1 MEANPRLGRPLVKMT
16 CELPPRLLGDLQAEQ
31 YRILRTQIPILY
43 AVLSINTGILCFSVY
58 GAVSPTLSLVIPGI
72 FAALIMVRVITWL
85 GRRPSQSRSASRI
98 ARHLLSTTLIAGVI
112 SLGLGLWGVALLNS
126 AVADKPFVPLFIAF
140 GAIACAY
147 CLASLPR
154 AAFATIS
161 LATTP
166 VIFTL
171 LTSGIRL
178 EQAAGLNLLLIFILI
193 LRLVAHQ
200 YDRLV
205 DSVIT
210 HTELKTLAYA
220 DPLTGLPNRRAFIEC
235 LADVIEAPL
244 GASGRATIAM
254 IDLDGFKAINDTY
267 GHAAGDAVLIQAAG
281 RIQAAC
287 ISGRMV
293 ARLGGDEF
301 AALIVGIEDPALI
314 VEIGNTLVR
323 EMNKPFAISGSQLR
337 LAASV
342 GFAQHDQSDASA
354 MAIVSRA
361 DVALYEV
368 KYCGGGGVLLFTPAM
383 GLRLRRR
390 MVIEQALR
398 ETNPAPQIEVVYQPI
413 FDARTRQITSFEAL
427 ARWNHPELG
436 PINPLEFIGVAEQT
450 GTIGMLS
457 EQIFSAAIGE
467 AAGWAAP
474 LGLSINMSGIDL
486 CRPSTPLM
494 IMSLCSG
501 YGFDPTR
508 LEVEVTETSVLSDFD
523 VARSQLDLLREVG
536 IRVVLDDFGSGYASI
551 SYLKEITFDRV
562 KLDGELIGD
571 IIQSPKARRLV
582 QGILQ
587 LCAAIGVPI
596 TAEKVETEDQ
606 LAVLVG
612 LGCDRLQGYLL
623 SRPVSS
629 TAARALATVR
639 RQVA

>member
-1 MEANPRLGRPLVKMT
+1 MT
-16 CELPPRLLGDLQAEQ
+16 CELPPRLIGDLQAEQ
-31 YRILRTQIPILY
+31 YRILRTQIPVLY
-43 AVLSINTGILCFSVY
+43 AVLSINMAILCYSVY
-58 GAVSPTLSLVIPGI
+58 TAVPPTLSLVVPGI
-72 FAALIMVRVITWL
+72 FAVLIVVRLVTWL
-85 GRRPSQSRSASRI
+85 TRRPSQYPSASRI
-98 ARHLLSTTLIAGVI
+98 SRHLLSTTIIAGVI
-112 SLGLGLWGVALLNS
+112 SLSLGLWGVALLNS
-126 AVADKPFVPLFIAF
+126 AAADKPFVPLFIAF

-154 AAFATIS
+154 AAFATIT

-166 VIFTL
+166 VILAL
-171 LTSGIRL
+171 LVSGVRL
-178 EQAAGLNLLLIFILI
+178 QEAAGLNLVLIFVLI

-210 HTELKTLAYA
+210 HSELKALAYA

-235 LADVIEAPL
+235 LDGIETPPNGNA
-244 GASGRATIAM
+244 RAFVAM

-281 RIQAAC
+281 RIQASC
-287 ISGRMV
+287 TNCRMV

-301 AALIVGIEDPALI
+301 AALIIGVEDAELI
-314 VEIGNTLVR
+314 VDIGNTLVQ

-342 GFAQHDQSDASA
+342 GFAQHDQGDASA
-354 MAIVSRA
+354 MALISRA

-368 KYCGGGGVLLFTPAM
+368 KHRGGGGALLFTPAM

-390 MVIEQALR
+390 IVIEQALR
-398 ETNPAPQIEVVYQPI
+398 ETDPPPHIEVVYQPI
-413 FDARTRQITSFEAL
+413 FDGRTRQITSFEAL

-436 PINPLEFIGVAEQT
+436 PINPLEFIGVAEQI
-450 GTIGMLS
+450 GTIGTLS
-457 EQIFSAAIGE
+457 EQIFSAAIME
-467 AAGWAAP
+467 AAGWTAP
-474 LGLSINMSGIDL
+474 LGLSINLSGIDL

-494 IMSLCSG
+494 IMSLCKR
-501 YGFDPTR
+501 YGFDPRR
-508 LEVEVTETSVLSDFD
+508 LEVEVTETSVLSDFN
-523 VARSQLDLLREVG
+523 VARSQLDLLRKSG

-562 KLDGELIGD
+562 KLDGELIAD

-587 LCAAIGVPI
+587 LCAAISVPI
-596 TAEKVETEDQ
+596 TAEKVESEDQ

-623 SRPVSS
+623 SRPVSPS
-629 TAARALATVR
+629 AARALAGGR
-639 RQVA
+639 REAA